1 MIKAVIFDLDGLLV
15 DTEILHS
22 QAYEA
27 ILKEYK
33 KKPKLNDYGI
43 VQISGLIARKNW
55 QYLKKKH
62 NLKEDV
68 EILLEKKRHVFL
80 KIIKNIKKPKEGVKN
95 LLNLLKEEKVKMALA
110 SSSTKEYIL
119 TILSNLELIEYFEV
133 IVSFEE
139 VQKPKPA
146 PDIYLEAAKRLK
158 IEPSSCV
165 VLEDSESGINSGKNA
180 GMKVIAV
187 PTKFTK
193 NQNLSQAD
201 LIVNSLKDIKWSTI
215 SNI

>member
-68 EILLEKKRHVFL
+68 EILLEKKRHLFL
-80 KIIKNIKKPKEGVKN
+80 KIIKKIKKPKNGVKN
-95 LLNLLKEEKVKMALA
+95 LLNLLKEEKIKMALA

-119 TILSNLELIEYFEV
+119 AILDNIKLRNYFDE

-139 VQKPKPA
+139 VPKEKPA
-146 PDIYLEAAKRLK
+146 PDIYLEVAKRLGV
-158 IEPSSCV
+158 EPSSCL
-165 VLEDSESGINSGKNA
+165 VLEDSESGVKSGRNA

-193 NQNLSQAD
+193 NQDLSRAD
-201 LIVNSLKDIKWSTI
+201 LIVNSLKDIKWSTLI
-215 SNI
+215 KL